1 MNETLWLTFAILDLA
16 VVVAVFRCFGR
27 AGLFAMIAVSLVL
40 CNIQVIKTVELFG
53 VTTTLGNVIYA
64 SVFLSTDMLSEFYG
78 KEEARRGVLLGFA
91 ALVAAAVYMQI
102 ALLFS
107 PAESD
112 FAQPHLQAIFGF
124 MPRVALGSMSAYL
137 VSQLHDVWA
146 FHLIREKTGGRKL
159 WLRNNLSTL
168 ASQALDS
175 LVFCLIAFLGV
186 FETGVFLQILAS
198 TYLIKVVMAVLDTP
212 FIYLA
217 KRLAPDE
224 ALARSV

>member
-112 FAQPHLQAIFGF
+112 FAQPHLQAIFG
-124 MPRVALGSMSAYL
+124 YL